1 MGHPAR
7 KTEQIRPS
15 VERGAASCS
24 QALVLMGNFTHPSIC
39 CRDNTIGR
47 KQCRR
52 FLECINNSFILQ
64 VIKGPTS
71 RDSVLDFVP
80 IIKKE
85 LMGNMK
91 LKGILG
97 CSDHEMVE
105 FEILMAVRRVDSKLT
120 SEQALA
126 FSGIWMVRVLYVLRV
141 LADEVP
147 KLLSKGQSLLSLY
160 LIRSQSRSSWKL

>member
-1 MGHPAR
+1 
-7 KTEQIRPS
+7 
-15 VERGAASCS
+15 
-24 QALVLMGNFTHPSIC
+24 
-39 CRDNTIGR
+39 
-47 KQCRR
+47 
-52 FLECINNSFILQ
+52 
-64 VIKGPTS
+64 
-71 RDSVLDFVP
+71 
-80 IIKKE
+80 
-85 LMGNMK
+85 MGNMK